1 MKYKVYSTYMKD
13 KRLRT
18 KLFQVWLHQK
28 EYDFIAG
35 YAEKNM
41 LTASELIRG
50 WIHEV
55 MRVEDYQIKEPR
67 YPEQYKRR

>member
-1 MKYKVYSTYMKD
+1 MKD

-18 KLFQVWLHQK
+18 KLFQVWLHHQ
-28 EYDFIAG
+28 EYEFLTG

-50 WIHEV
+50 WLHEV
-55 MRVEDYQIKEPR
+55 MKMEGCDIKEPR
-67 YPEQYKRR
+67 NPEQ